1 MYDIPAIV
9 GPPGPTGPTPILMPA
24 SQTVTPDIS
33 RVEAI
38 AGDWEYQDEKFI
50 FSANSNNFLICYFP
64 TGINISSLLNKTVK
78 VSLKVEE
85 QKSGGQP
92 YIAKYYLELLAN
104 TSLSLSSTQ
113 SFDNIGEGDV
123 VSFSKLIDAGTLG
136 NRNGELFVFLE
147 INHKDNGTGSSEHKA
162 IISEFTITVGDEN
175 EIHWY
180 TWDEVSK
187 TWMDTG
193 VKANGESSKP
203 LIVNVA
209 GMIDG
214 TMDLGMPYDEFKAI
228 MDSGQEVILKHNNSK
243 YNKNS
248 TEYSVLFLFTRHFL
262 ASFLYLF

>member
-1 MYDIPAIV
+1 MVPR
-9 GPPGPTGPTPILMPA
+9 GTN
-24 SQTVTPDIS
+24 
-33 RVEAI
+33 R
-38 AGDWEYQDEKFI
+38 
-50 FSANSNNFLICYFP
+50 
-64 TGINISSLLNKTVK
+64 
-78 VSLKVEE
+78 
-85 QKSGGQP
+85 
-92 YIAKYYLELLAN
+92 AN

-123 VSFSKLIDAGTLG
+123 VSFSKLIDAETLG

-147 INHKDNGTGSSEHKA
+147 INHKDNGTGSSEHKV
-162 IISEFTITVGDEN
+162 IISDFTITVEDEN

-180 TWDEVSK
+180 AWDEVSK

-193 VKANGESSKP
+193 VKANSESSKP

-209 GMIDG
+209 GMLGG

-248 TEYSVLFLFTRHFL
+248 TEYVIEPDL
-262 ASFLYLF
+262 APESEQ